1 MRAPSKVEGA
11 RRGSPDAGWLAR
23 HRRAGAS
30 PRERGADAGALRGAA
45 EPDDRGAAWG
55 SERGACRLPADDRS
69 GALRAGC
76 SRADGDPLGRELAD
90 GRLDSGRLTCGRGS
104 ADGRAEDPADGWR
117 EGRAEGSADG
127 RASAPDE
134 PREEPADGLDG
145 ARGSVR
151 SLGPA
156 AEPRFGALG
165 RSGCASVCGANRSE
179 GRALPPPRFSV
190 AGARTP
196 ALGVRALGR
205 LGVASP
211 WSLGTLALGRPAA
224 GRSFA
229 GDLPTAGDSRP
240 LGRSVAGARVG
251 EAVLGARGVVR
262 AEPAAPPSLSDGRA
276 EGLWAGRSA
285 EPVRG
290 LAARGVDALGPNRS
304 IAGRP
309 WGRVPTRAA
318 SPAREAAVAGEA
330 TVVAVGRRTA
340 VRTTEPRGSSL

>member
-30 PRERGADAGALRGAA
+30 PRERGVAEGALRGSA
-45 EPDDRGAAWG
+45 EPDERGAACG
-55 SERGACRLPADDRS
+55 SERGAGRLPADDRS
-69 GALRAGC
+69 GALRDGC

-90 GRLDSGRLTCGRGS
+90 GRLDSGRLICGRGS
-104 ADGRAEDPADGWR
+104 ADGRAEEPADGWR
-117 EGRAEGSADG
+117 DGRADGSADG

-134 PREEPADGLDG
+134 PREGLADGLEG
-145 ARGSVR
+145 VRGSVR

-156 AEPRFGALG
+156 AEPRLGALG
-165 RSGCASVCGANRSE
+165 RSGCGASRSE
-179 GRALPPPRFSV
+179 GRALPRLSV
-190 AGARTP
+190 AGARVP

-224 GRSFA
+224 GRSLV
-229 GDLPTAGDSRP
+229 GDLPTAGDSGP
-240 LGRSVAGARVG
+240 LGRSAAGARVG
-251 EAVLGARGVVR
+251 EAVRGVVR

-290 LAARGVDALGPNRS
+290 LAARGVDALGGNRS

-309 WGRVPTRAA
+309 WGRVPTRAG
-318 SPAREAAVAGEA
+318 SPARDAAVAGEA